1 MESTKASLPGPLV
14 TAMWLS
20 MHLDEPDLV
29 VLDTSWYL
37 PHHGRDPEAEY
48 RRAHIP
54 GAVRFD
60 LDAASDPAA
69 GLPHTAPSPEH
80 FASLCER
87 LGIHPSDRVICYDG
101 SGVNLS
107 AARAWWLFR
116 RFGHQQV
123 AVLDGGFAA
132 WAAETRPVQVG
143 TVRRLPTGYRV
154 AHGDPSLVR
163 DLDAVARIVAGQDPA
178 QLVDCRSAARF
189 AGDEPEPRP
198 GLARGHIAGSRNV
211 PFTVLTDRTTG
222 RMHQPAALSG
232 LLRDAGLDLARPIVA
247 SCGSGVSA
255 CVLALAVEVARA
267 AGITPAGP
275 PVAIYDG
282 SWAEWGARG

>member
-1 MESTKASLPGPLV
+1 
-14 TAMWLS
+14 MWLS
-20 MHLDEPDLV
+20 IHLGDADIV

-37 PHHGRDPEAEY
+37 PQHGRDAEAEY

-60 LDAASDPAA
+60 LDAASDATTA
-69 GLPHTAPSPEH
+69 LPHMAPSPEH
-80 FASLCER
+80 FAALCER
-87 LGIHPSDRVICYDG
+87 LGIHPTDRVICYDG

-116 RFGHQQV
+116 LFGHHTV
-123 AVLDGGFAA
+123 SVLDGGFGA

-154 AHGDPSLVR
+154 AGVTPSLVR
-163 DLDAVARIVAGQDPA
+163 DLEAIERIVAGSDDV
-178 QLVDCRSAARF
+178 QLVDCRSAGRF
-189 AGDEPEPRP
+189 AGTEPEPRP
-198 GLARGHIAGSRNV
+198 GLASGHIAGSRNV
-211 PFTVLTDRTTG
+211 PFTTLTDSSTG
-222 RMHQPAALSG
+222 RMHTPAVLVE
-232 LLRDAGLDLARPIVA
+232 LLQAAGLDVARPIVA

-255 CVLALAVEVARA
+255 CVLALAVEVVRA
-267 AGITPAGP
+267 AGITPVGP

-282 SWAEWGARG
+282 SWSEWGART